1 MSCVPVSQRE
11 LSCGADVVLR
21 CLLRYRQLDED
32 AIDEA
37 EDADEPEEEFI
48 KLILKHTQEEEKEQQ
63 EQVGEQAQ
71 QAGEGEEDQEEA
83 EGAAD
88 SSVELDESA
97 LPSPSAEDTLK
108 AVLLSVR

>member
-48 KLILKHTQEEEKEQQ
+48 KLILKHTQEVKKEQK
-63 EQVGEQAQ
+63 EQVEEDEQAQ
-71 QAGEGEEDQEEA
+71 KEGEGEEES
-83 EGAAD
+83 AAD

-97 LPSPSAEDTLK
+97 LAAPSAEDTLK
-108 AVLLSVR
+108 SVLLSVR

>member
-1 MSCVPVSQRE
+1 
-11 LSCGADVVLR
+11 VLR

-48 KLILKHTQEEEKEQQ
+48 KLILKHTQGEKKEQT
-63 EQVGEQAQ
+63 EQAGEEQAQ
-71 QAGEGEEDQEEA
+71 KEGEGEEES
-83 EGAAD
+83 AAD

-97 LPSPSAEDTLK
+97 LPAPSAEDSVK
-108 AVLLSVR
+108 AVLLRVR

>member
-1 MSCVPVSQRE
+1 MPVSQRE

-48 KLILKHTQEEEKEQQ
+48 KLILKHTQEQEVKKEQK
-63 EQVGEQAQ
+63 EQVEEDEQAQ
-71 QAGEGEEDQEEA
+71 KEGEGEEES
-83 EGAAD
+83 AAD
-88 SSVELDESA
+88 SSIELDESA

-108 AVLLSVR
+108 SVLLSVR